1 MKKIFHKVKDL
12 FKNKKL
18 MIIIGIILL
27 ILIIM
32 FIIINHYRDYKSNK
46 NTIEYNKIEK
56 LVNDKDTL
64 LIYYYNSKS
73 SNKNNKK
80 IKKYL
85 DELGIRYY
93 NYNDIYID
101 RLEYD
106 KFTKLVKID
115 KNLLNMP
122 ALIYIKDG
130 IMYGNII
137 NIDNKDVVL
146 KFIEDYD
153 LYTVK

>member
-1 MKKIFHKVKDL
+1 M
-12 FKNKKL
+12 
-18 MIIIGIILL
+18 
-27 ILIIM
+27 
-32 FIIINHYRDYKSNK
+32 
-46 NTIEYNKIEK
+46 
-56 LVNDKDTL
+56 
-64 LIYYYNSKS
+64 
-73 SNKNNKK
+73 
-80 IKKYL
+80 